1 MWLPFTKTNIFNW
14 QSGKYS
20 DEMIIAYLVNA
31 VIFTVTDGFK
41 SVKIKTFFLAHLRS
55 FNWMNQNNL
64 FQSVL
69 YLARTEHLVLVFLI
83 A

>member
-1 MWLPFTKTNIFNW
+1 
-14 QSGKYS
+14 
-20 DEMIIAYLVNA
+20 MIIAYLVNA